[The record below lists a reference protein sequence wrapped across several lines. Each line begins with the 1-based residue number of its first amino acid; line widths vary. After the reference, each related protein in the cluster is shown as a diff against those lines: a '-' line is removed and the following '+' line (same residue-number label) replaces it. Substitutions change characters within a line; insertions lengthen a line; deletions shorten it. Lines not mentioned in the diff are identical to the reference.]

1 MLTSSIDVRSA
12 LLTRKQAAA
21 YLNKSERWMQRA
33 RAHGIAFHKLGKSV
47 YFTIP
52 DLDKY
57 IARTRI
63 GGDVA

>member
-1 MLTSSIDVRSA
+1 MEQVIESA
-12 LLTRKQAAA
+12 LLTRRQAAT

-33 RAHGIAFHKLGKSV
+33 KAHRIPFIKLGKSV

-57 IARTRI
+57 IARNRI
-63 GGDVA
+63 GGDV

>member
-1 MLTSSIDVRSA
+1 MQQVIESA
-12 LLTRKQAAA
+12 LLTRKEAAI

-33 RAHGIAFHKLGKSV
+33 RVHHIPFIKLGKSV

-57 IARTRI
+57 IARNRI
-63 GGDVA
+63 GGDMS

>member
-1 MLTSSIDVRSA
+1 MSQVIESA
-12 LLTRKQAAA
+12 LLTRTQAAI

-33 RAHGIAFHKLGKSV
+33 KAHHIPFIKLGKSV

-57 IARTRI
+57 IAQNRI
-63 GGDVA
+63 GGEM

>member
-1 MLTSSIDVRSA
+1 MSQLIESA
-12 LLTRKQAAA
+12 LLTRIQAAT

-33 RAHGIAFHKLGKSV
+33 KAHRIPFIKLGKSV

-57 IARTRI
+57 IARNRI
-63 GGDVA
+63 GGDV

>member
-1 MLTSSIDVRSA
+1 MQQVIESA
-12 LLTRKQAAA
+12 LLTRKEAAI

-33 RAHGIAFHKLGKSV
+33 RVHRIPFIKLGKSV

-57 IARTRI
+57 IARNRI
-63 GGDVA
+63 GGDV

>member
-1 MLTSSIDVRSA
+1 
-12 LLTRKQAAA
+12 
-21 YLNKSERWMQRA
+21 MQRA
-33 RAHGIAFHKLGKSV
+33 RAHGIPFHKLGKSV